1 MCVCV
6 YTRACHCTG
15 SCVPLSGW
23 VLIVALFY
31 SVWDYVVVFV
41 DIVGVIVMILFVGYI
56 YESMVSSSDEL
67 DH

>member
-1 MCVCV
+1 M
-6 YTRACHCTG
+6 
-15 SCVPLSGW
+15 
-23 VLIVALFY
+23 LIVALFY